1 MSKIKVWVVI
11 DEPPERVWA
20 EVEDISGH
28 VRWMADAEAIRFTS
42 SQRSGVG
49 TTFDCD
55 TRFGPFKL
63 TDKMAVTE
71 WKPGKSMGVRHE
83 GVVTGS
89 GRFTLRK
96 VRGGRTRFTWE
107 ERLTFP
113 RWMGGRFGAIAA
125 KPVMGWVWARNL
137 NRLKALAER

>member
-1 MSKIKVWVVI
+1 MSKVKVWVVI
-11 DEPPERVWA
+11 NAPPERVWA
-20 EVEDISGH
+20 EVEDIAGH
-28 VRWMADAEAIRFTS
+28 VRWMADATAIRFTS
-42 SQRSGVG
+42 SQRSGEG

-71 WKPGKSMGVRHE
+71 WKPRKAMGVRHQ

-96 VRGGRTRFTWE
+96 LRGGRTRFTWE
-107 ERLTFP
+107 ERLSFP
-113 RWMGGRFGAIAA
+113 TWMGGRFGAFAA

-137 NRLKALAER
+137 NRLKALAEH